1 MNKNEIITDLYNR
14 GTIKKF
20 LNRYLEKEEN
30 LKDLEQDIYILLIK
44 LPTDL
49 LTEMYLSGKLEH
61 WLAATIKNQIYSKT
75 SYYYKTYKEFKD
87 KSKEITNN
95 EEF

>member
-1 MNKNEIITDLYNR
+1 MSKNEIITDLYKQ

-30 LKDLEQDIYILLIK
+30 LQDLEQDIYVLLIK
-44 LPTDL
+44 LPTDVL
-49 LTEMYLSGKLEH
+49 LEMYSSGKLEH
-61 WLAATIKNQIYSKT
+61 WLAATIKNQIHSKT
-75 SYYYKTYKEFKD
+75 SYYYKTYKEFID